1 MKKVI
6 QISFVALVVIA
17 IAVSMLALTGTGSA
31 MAGKVIC
38 PSVGWNSRGYGCL
51 SAAPQVLLSLGLK
64 LPPEFLPQVGWN
76 G

>member
-17 IAVSMLALTGTGSA
+17 IAVTVLSLTGMGST
-31 MAGKVIC
+31 MAGKVVC
-38 PSVGWNSRGYGCL
+38 PNVGWNSRTTSCL
-51 SAAPQVLLSLGLK
+51 AAAPQNLQSIGLK
-64 LPPEFLPQVGWN
+64 LPPGFLPQVGWN